1 MDVLNEFEVK
11 NKYNKWK
18 SVDFVQL
25 FYLLFLFLNFSFS
38 AFEDLIA
45 AEIGDITLFPEN
57 AIPTQLRPHKTA
69 KWWRYNLLR
78 KHSKKGCE
86 IVSR

>member
-18 SVDFVQL
+18 SVHFAQL
-25 FYLLFLFLNFSFS
+25 LYLLFLFLNFSLS
-38 AFEDLIA
+38 AFEDLIV

-57 AIPTQLRPHKTA
+57 TLPT
-69 KWWRYNLLR
+69 
-78 KHSKKGCE
+78 
-86 IVSR
+86 

>member
-38 AFEDLIA
+38 AIEDLIA

-69 KWWRYNLLR
+69 K
-78 KHSKKGCE
+78 
-86 IVSR
+86 